1 MSLVINTNVSSSR
14 AQRTLSSNQSS
25 LSRTFERLSSGMRI
39 NGASDDAAG
48 LSIGTRMEAQVRGL
62 SKAVGN
68 ANDAISLSQTADGA
82 MNEVTQILQRIRELT
97 VQAASETN
105 TSGDRAKIQAEIDQL
120 VKEVDGI
127 GRAQFN
133 GQDLFGGQFDFQLGA
148 DTESGSSVG
157 IKTKVLASNRLGAH
171 SRHTSGAVDT
181 TATLTTNDLTVVTRD
196 GSSVAVR
203 ASAAGDDTVSTANN
217 AGSAIA
223 KAAAINSGTENHGI
237 TAYAGATT
245 VTSTG
250 ISASQVLDQDDVL
263 TINGEKITG
272 FTVSQNDADGS
283 LVDAINAV
291 SEKTGV
297 VASLNG
303 SGNLQLVAEDGRNI
317 AIGATNNA
325 ANLGFTDGTVQ
336 GGTLTLESRDT
347 YTMKFASNAVKTA
360 AMGNIGAT
368 AGGGDPLNGVNV
380 RDVGFVDV
388 DKSYSTPVAG
398 DTITLNSA
406 SGTFVENGASDYT
419 GATFFLSFI
428 GDSGTFLWQA
438 DPNNDAIRGGLRGV
452 DITAPRDPNTAGSA
466 TFTLNGSS
474 FTLNYTLGPD
484 LDNTNLPDTG
494 LAGGHTHAL
503 RFTLEDG
510 VLGATPGDLDTV
522 MGQNYAT
529 TAVSSVD
536 VTTTTAAERSLNIID
551 MALEEVNATRA
562 ELGALTNRL
571 ESTVNNL
578 SQTKNNIAD
587 AKSRIMDADFAAETA
602 QLSKSQI
609 IQQASVSVLAQAN
622 AAPQVA
628 LSLI

>member
-105 TSGDRAKIQAEIDQL
+105 TSGDREKIQAEIDHL
-120 VKEVDGI
+120 IKEVDHVGDI
-127 GRAQFN
+127 QFN
-133 GQDLFGGQFDFQLGA
+133 NKDLFGSQFDFHLGA
-148 DTESGSSVG
+148 DTDSNSSVG
-157 IKTKVLASNRLGAH
+157 LTIKKLASNRLGAH

-250 ISASQVLDQDDVL
+250 ISASRVLDQNDVL

-347 YTMKFASNAVKTA
+347 YTIEFASHAVKTA
-360 AMGNIGAT
+360 AMGNIGTTT
-368 AGGGDPLNGVNV
+368 AGGVDPLNGVNV

-388 DKSYSTPVAG
+388 GFNYSTPVAG

-406 SGTFVENGASDYT
+406 SGTFVENGVSDYT
-419 GATFFLSFI
+419 GAIFFLSFT
-428 GDSGTFLWQA
+428 DNAALLCQA
-438 DPNNDAIRGGLRGV
+438 DTNNDAIRGAFLDV
-452 DITAPRDPNTAGSA
+452 DPAASRDANTAGSA
-466 TFTLNGSS
+466 TFTLNGSD

-484 LDNTNLPDTG
+484 IDNEPQG
-494 LAGGHTHAL
+494 LVGGDHHAL

-510 VLGATPGDLDTV
+510 VLGGAPPADLDTV

-529 TAVSSVD
+529 TAVSSLD

-562 ELGALTNRL
+562 ELGALTNHL
-571 ESTVNNL
+571 VSTVNNL

-622 AAPQVA
+622 AALQVV